1 MVSYY
6 RALRKRQYIMLLILY
21 GKLVVAYI
29 VILSDVVY
37 DEIHYTN
44 IFPLRPKATD
54 VIEYQP
60 DPVVCL
66 LMLCCD
72 FNSVS

>member
-1 MVSYY
+1 MV
-6 RALRKRQYIMLLILY
+6 LILY
-21 GKLVVAYI
+21 GKLVVDYI
-29 VILSDVVY
+29 VILCDEVY

-44 IFPLRPKATD
+44 TFALRPKATD

-66 LMLCCD
+66 LMLCYD
-72 FNSVS
+72 FSPVS

>member
-1 MVSYY
+1 MV
-6 RALRKRQYIMLLILY
+6 LILY
-21 GKLVVAYI
+21 GKLVVDYI
-29 VILSDVVY
+29 VIVSDVVY

-60 DPVVCL
+60 DAVVRL

-72 FNSVS
+72 FNSISQKGRCDAI